1 MNKPAHGAQKRE
13 ANMLRKLQNSEWM
26 NLLQI
31 AVGLFFCKVSY
42 NAFLIPNNIAAGGF
56 TGVGQLIH
64 HATGFPVGVCAFLLN
79 VPLFAF
85 SMKKMGWRFGLRS
98 FVTMILLSVVI
109 DYAPFESVTSDMLLA
124 TVFGGICSGIG
135 FGLVLRGSATTGGS
149 DMLASLIHRFFPTVR
164 VGQATFV
171 IDALVI
177 VASAFVFDAESAMY
191 AVMAVFLS
199 NTVVDLVLEGPNSSH
214 AYFIISDKADAIAQ
228 RVMDELERGVTG
240 LNGVGM
246 YTMQEKRVL
255 LCVVSRFEAMRLRR
269 IVFSLDPAAFVVA
282 CKSHDTLGEGFKEEQ
297 A

>member
-1 MNKPAHGAQKRE
+1 
-13 ANMLRKLQNSEWM
+13 MLRKWHNCEWM

-31 AVGLFFCKVSY
+31 AVGLFFCKISY

-56 TGVGQLIH
+56 TGVGQLINY
-64 HATGFPVGVCAFLLN
+64 ATGFPVGVCAFLLN

-98 FVTMILLSVVI
+98 FIAMILLSVVI
-109 DYAPFESVTSDMLLA
+109 DYAPFAPVTNDMLLA
-124 TVFGGICSGIG
+124 TVFGGISGGVG
-135 FGLVLRGSATTGGS
+135 FGLILRGSATTGGTE
-149 DMLASLIHRFFPTVR
+149 MLASLIHRFMPTVR

-171 IDALVI
+171 IDAMVI
-177 VASAFVFDAESAMY
+177 IASGFVFDAESAMY

-199 NTVVDLVLEGPNSSH
+199 NTVVDLVLEGPHSSH
-214 AYFIISDKADAIAQ
+214 AYFVISDKADEIAK

-240 LNGVGM
+240 LDGVGM
-246 YTMQEKRVL
+246 YTMKEKRVL

-269 IVFSLDPAAFVVA
+269 IVFSIDPAAFVVA
-282 CKSHDTLGEGFKEEQ
+282 CKSHDTLGEGFKEEKQ

>member
-1 MNKPAHGAQKRE
+1 
-13 ANMLRKLQNSEWM
+13 MLRKLQNSEWM

-31 AVGLFFCKVSY
+31 AIGLFFCKVSY

-199 NTVVDLVLEGPNSSH
+199 NTVVDLVLEGPNTSH
-214 AYFIISDKADAIAQ
+214 AYFIISDPADEIAQ

-246 YTMQEKRVL
+246 YTMKEKRVL

>member
-1 MNKPAHGAQKRE
+1 
-13 ANMLRKLQNSEWM
+13 MLRKLQNSEWM

-124 TVFGGICSGIG
+124 TVFGGICSGVG

-214 AYFIISDKADAIAQ
+214 AYFIISDKATEIAQ

-240 LNGVGM
+240 LDGVGM
-246 YTMQEKRVL
+246 YTMKEKRVL

>member
-1 MNKPAHGAQKRE
+1 
-13 ANMLRKLQNSEWM
+13 MLRKLQNSEWM

-56 TGVGQLIH
+56 TGIGQLIH

-124 TVFGGICSGIG
+124 TVFGGICSGVG

-214 AYFIISDKADAIAQ
+214 AYFIISDKATEIAQ

-240 LNGVGM
+240 LDGVGM
-246 YTMQEKRVL
+246 YTMKEKRVL

-297 A
+297 G

>member
-1 MNKPAHGAQKRE
+1 
-13 ANMLRKLQNSEWM
+13 MLRKWHNCEWM

-31 AVGLFFCKVSY
+31 AVGLFFCKISY

-56 TGVGQLIH
+56 TGVGQLINY
-64 HATGFPVGVCAFLLN
+64 ATGFPVGVCAFLLN

-98 FVTMILLSVVI
+98 FIAMILLSVVI
-109 DYAPFESVTSDMLLA
+109 DYAPFAPVTNDMLLA
-124 TVFGGICSGIG
+124 TVFGGISGGVG
-135 FGLVLRGSATTGGS
+135 FGLILRGSATTGGTE
-149 DMLASLIHRFFPTVR
+149 MLASLIHRFMPMVR

-171 IDALVI
+171 IDAMVI
-177 VASAFVFDAESAMY
+177 IASGFVFDAESAMY

-214 AYFIISDKADAIAQ
+214 AYFVISDKADEIAK

-240 LNGVGM
+240 LDGVGM
-246 YTMQEKRVL
+246 YTMKEKRVL

-269 IVFSLDPAAFVVA
+269 IVFSIDPAAFVVA
-282 CKSHDTLGEGFKEEQ
+282 CKSHDTLGEGFKEEKQ

>member
-1 MNKPAHGAQKRE
+1 
-13 ANMLRKLQNSEWM
+13 MLRKLQNSEWM

-124 TVFGGICSGIG
+124 TVFGGICSGVG

-214 AYFIISDKADAIAQ
+214 AYFIISDKATEIAQ

-240 LNGVGM
+240 LDGVGM
-246 YTMQEKRVL
+246 YTMKEKRVL

-297 A
+297 G